1 MDQIKSGKRIVD
13 GRDKKWKGR
22 KIGFNMQKLLF
33 FQWASFMNRGIEKA
47 LQKLDIGYEVFF
59 YQFND
64 WERDDRFCELFEK
77 TLNSGGFE
85 KVLSV
90 NFAPLVSNL
99 CERAGIPYISWVYD
113 SPVHI
118 RDIEPMKNS
127 CNTIY
132 FFDRGQAL
140 AYQSKGIR
148 ALYLPLAVDTDLWGQ
163 AVRTGKRIPQMEISM
178 VGSLYQTEYSSVTA
192 PLDGYLKGYL
202 EGLVNGQLKVYGG
215 YLIPDLV
222 TDKLLGRIHAAYR
235 DACGGFRINREE
247 LEFLL
252 ASEVT
257 RRERYIA
264 LALLSS
270 YFSVSV
276 YTDQKDENLR
286 NVRFCGYADY
296 ETEMPK
302 IFAASKI
309 NLNCS
314 LKTIRSGIPL
324 RILDI
329 AGCGGFVLSN
339 YQIELAEY
347 FEIGKECEVYQ
358 DLEDLLLKTEFYLK
372 HASLRS
378 QIAQAGL
385 ERVKRDFT
393 FAERI
398 RVLLHRGG

>member
-1 MDQIKSGKRIVD
+1 
-13 GRDKKWKGR
+13 
-22 KIGFNMQKLLF
+22 MQKLLF

-47 LQKLDIGYEVFF
+47 LQKLDIVYDVFF

-64 WERDDRFCELFEK
+64 WEQDDRFCQLFEEK
-77 TLNSGGFE
+77 LRSGGYE

-99 CERAGIPYISWVYD
+99 CEHAGISYISWVYD

-118 RDIEPMKNS
+118 RKVEPMKNS

-140 AYQSKGIR
+140 LYQNKGIR
-148 ALYLPLAVDTDLWGQ
+148 ALHLPLAVDPALWEQ
-163 AVRTGKRIPQMEISM
+163 AVMAGKQIPEMEISM
-178 VGSLYQTEYSSVTA
+178 VGSLYQTDFSYITA

-222 TDKLLGRIHAAYR
+222 TDELLGRINATYR
-235 DACGGFRINREE
+235 NACGGFRINREE

-276 YTDQKDENLR
+276 YTDQKDENLK

-314 LKTIRSGIPL
+314 LKTILSGIPL

-347 FEIGKECEVYQ
+347 FEIGKECEVYE

-372 HASLRS
+372 HPSLRKR
-378 QIAQAGL
+378 IAQAGL

-393 FAERI
+393 FVDRI
-398 RVLLHRGG
+398 RVLLHWGG